1 MTSKTSTL
9 ATLVVIV
16 LIATLPQISN
26 DIYTPSLPAI
36 AHQLQTTLG
45 QSQLTLAFFMLGVA
59 ITNLIYGPLS
69 EGIGR
74 RYTLISG
81 LIIAT
86 IGTIVCI
93 TSPSIGLLQLGRFIQ
108 GCGLGACNALW
119 RSVFRDNYSGKELA
133 RMSSYLLNF
142 VILAM
147 MLAPFV
153 GGYMQQYLGWRA
165 TFILLACWIFAVLL
179 VVFKCYKES
188 NKHHGTD
195 RLNLKFIGKSYLEIL
210 TNRSFMA
217 FAAINFFSYGGLFSW
232 LTSGSMIFIK
242 GIGITPVAF
251 GYLMLSS
258 GLATALGGLLNAQLL
273 KRISLNRLITI
284 GLCLMILSGLLII
297 AGAIFFGVNIAVVL
311 IPTFIFITGSTLIF
325 MNGFALA
332 FESVGHI
339 AGYAG
344 AIYACIQLLGATIFA
359 SILSHLNTP
368 SPIPM
373 AIMFCVS
380 GLLAGSIY
388 ILHHKAA
395 K

>member
-1 MTSKTSTL
+1 MTSKNTLITL
-9 ATLVVIV
+9 AIIV
-16 LIATLPQISN
+16 LVATLPQISN

-36 AHQLQTTLG
+36 AHTLKTTLG
-45 QSQLTLAFFMLGVA
+45 QSQLTMALFMLGVA

-74 RYTLISG
+74 RYTLITG
-81 LIIAT
+81 LIIAG
-86 IGTIVCI
+86 IGTIICI
-93 TSPSIGLLQLGRFIQ
+93 TSPSIGLLQFGRFIQ

-119 RSVFRDNYSGKELA
+119 RSIFRDNYSGKELA
-133 RMSSYLLNF
+133 RMSSFLLNF

-147 MLAPFV
+147 MLAPFI

-165 TFILLACWIFAVLL
+165 TFILLFCWIFIVLF
-179 VVFKCYKES
+179 VVFKSYKES
-188 NKHHGTD
+188 NTHHGAH
-195 RLNLKFIGKSYLEIL
+195 RLKLKFIGKSYLEIL

-258 GLATALGGLLNAQLL
+258 GIATALGGLLNAQLL
-273 KRISLNRLITI
+273 KRTSLNKLIII

-297 AGAIFFGVNIAVVL
+297 TGVACFGVNIVVVL

-344 AIYACIQLLGATIFA
+344 AIYACIQLLGGAIFA
-359 SILSHLNTP
+359 SVLSHLNTP

-373 AIMFCVS
+373 AIMFCIS
-380 GLLAGSIY
+380 GLLSGSIFW
-388 ILHHKAA
+388 LRHTSVR
-395 K
+395 